1 MQRFYLEDLETSNYS
16 FVLKDSDLIHQIW
29 RVLRSKPGDKIILF
43 DWKDLWDYVFEI
55 KDIKKTEIFLE
66 QVDRIEKKSEIDF
79 ELNLFQAIPNKMDK
93 IEDIIKNWTQIWI
106 TNFLFFRANRS
117 QKLIISDKKIE
128 RLNKIIKEAA
138 EQCGRNIIPWLII
151 WEKPNF
157 INLSWDNY
165 FLHTK
170 SPLSNSLLKEREY
183 EEVKILKNIKIDS
196 WKIINL
202 FIGPEWWFDDD
213 EVWRFWKN
221 DFKSLYLWER
231 ILRTELAW
239 ISSAF
244 YLIQNNL

>member
-1 MQRFYLEDLETSNYS
+1 
-16 FVLKDSDLIHQIW
+16 
-29 RVLRSKPGDKIILF
+29 
-43 DWKDLWDYVFEI
+43 
-55 KDIKKTEIFLE
+55 
-66 QVDRIEKKSEIDF
+66 
-79 ELNLFQAIPNKMDK
+79 MDK

-106 TNFLFFRANRS
+106 TNFLFFKANRS
-117 QKLIISDKKIE
+117 QKLVISDKKIE

-157 INLSWDNY
+157 MNLDWENY

-170 SPLSNSLLKEREY
+170 NNDSKFLKD
-183 EEVKILKNIKIDS
+183 IKIQS

-202 FIGPEWWFDDD
+202 FIWSEWGFDED
-213 EVWRFWKN
+213 EVWKFNRN
-221 DFKSLYLWER
+221 EFKSLYLWER

-244 YLIQNNL
+244 YLIQNSL

>member
-1 MQRFYLEDLETSNYS
+1 MQRFYLEDLNTTNFN
-16 FVLKDSDLIHQIW
+16 FVLKDLDLVHQIW
-29 RVLRSKPGDKIILF
+29 RVLRSKPWDKVILF
-43 DWKDLWDYVFEI
+43 DGKDLWDYVFEI
-55 KDIKKTEIFLE
+55 KEITKTEVVLE

-93 IEDIIKNWTQIWI
+93 IEDIIKNWTQIWVS
-106 TNFLFFRANRS
+106 NFLFFKANRS
-117 QKLIISDKKIE
+117 QKLVISDKKIE

-157 INLSWDNY
+157 MNLDWENY

-170 SPLSNSLLKEREY
+170 NNDS
-183 EEVKILKNIKIDS
+183 KILKNIKIQS

-202 FIGPEWWFDDD
+202 FVWPEWGFDED
-213 EVWRFWKN
+213 EVWKFNRNEFR
-221 DFKSLYLWER
+221 SLYLWER

-244 YLIQNNL
+244 YLIQNSL

>member
-1 MQRFYLEDLETSNYS
+1 MQRFYLEDLNTTNFN
-16 FVLKDSDLIHQIW
+16 FVLKDSDLVHQIW
-29 RVLRSKPGDKIILF
+29 RVLRSKPWDKVILF
-43 DWKDLWDYVFEI
+43 DGKDLWDYVFEI
-55 KDIKKTEIFLE
+55 KEITKTEVILE
-66 QVDRIEKKSEIDF
+66 QVDRIEKHSEIDF

-106 TNFLFFRANRS
+106 TNFLFFKANRS
-117 QKLIISDKKIE
+117 QKLVISDKKIE

-138 EQCGRNIIPWLII
+138 EQCRRNIIPWLII

-157 INLSWDNY
+157 MNLDWENY

-170 SPLSNSLLKEREY
+170 NNDSKFLKD
-183 EEVKILKNIKIDS
+183 IKIQS

-202 FIGPEWWFDDD
+202 FIWPEWGFDED
-213 EVWRFWKN
+213 EVCKFNRN
-221 DFKSLYLWER
+221 EFKSLYLWER

-244 YLIQNNL
+244 YLIQNSL